1 MSSLN
6 RLSSTVAP
14 SHLVAEPKSL
24 QNVPKH
30 IAIIMDGNGRWAER
44 RHLPRVAG
52 HEEGVKA
59 TERVIKAAVEK
70 KIKILTLFA
79 FGIENWGRPAE
90 EVNFLMRLFIT
101 NLEEQA
107 EQFIT
112 KNIQLRVIGDRSR
125 IDPLLQAKIIEVQ
138 EKTAKNDGL
147 ILVIAFNYSGR
158 WDILQAVRTLS
169 ERVAKGE
176 LRSNDISIDDIQQA
190 LSLADLPEPDLFIR
204 TSGEQR
210 LSNFLLW
217 QLAYTELFFTPVLWP
232 DFDAAAFDE
241 ALQNFSLRQR
251 RYGLVC

>member
-1 MSSLN
+1 FAL
-6 RLSSTVAP
+6 
-14 SHLVAEPKSL
+14 
-24 QNVPKH
+24 
-30 IAIIMDGNGRWAER
+30 DGNGRWAER
-44 RHLPRVAG
+44 RQLPRMAG

-59 TERVIKAAVEK
+59 TERVIKAAIEK

-107 EQFIT
+107 EQFI
-112 KNIQLRVIGDRSR
+112 KNNIQLRVIGDRSR
-125 IDPLLQAKIIEVQ
+125 IAPLLQAKIIEVQ
-138 EKTAKNDGL
+138 EKTANNDGL

-158 WDILQAVRTLS
+158 WDMLQAVRTLS
-169 ERVAKGE
+169 ARVAKGE
-176 LRSNDISIDDIQQA
+176 LASDDISMDDIQQA
-190 LSLADLPEPDLFIR
+190 LCLADLPEPDLFIR

-232 DFDAAAFDE
+232 DFDATAFDE
-241 ALQNFSLRQR
+241 ALQNFSQRQR